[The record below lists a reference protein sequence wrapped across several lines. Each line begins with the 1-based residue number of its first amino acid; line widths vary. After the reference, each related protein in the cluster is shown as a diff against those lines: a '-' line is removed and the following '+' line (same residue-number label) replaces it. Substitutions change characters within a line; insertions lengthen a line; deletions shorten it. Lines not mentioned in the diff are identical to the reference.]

1 MKPAIRFR
9 EYKASDKQALIVLQ
23 NELMDHFLTK
33 DKIGIF
39 RREKNYGS
47 LYMSYCL
54 KEVKKQRGR
63 IYVALDGDK
72 IVGFVIGAIYKKI
85 SRVEL
90 SFYKPIKTGYIF
102 LIYVTKAY
110 QKHRIGGHLMDMMET
125 YFKQQD
131 CDIVRLDATG
141 SHTSP
146 YKYYRKRD
154 YRAWAVDM
162 IKPLKR
168 L

>member
-1 MKPAIRFR
+1 MSTKITFR
-9 EYKASDKQALIVLQ
+9 EYKPSDQKQLIALQ

-33 DKIGIF
+33 DRIGLF
-39 RREKNYGS
+39 RRQPNYGS
-47 LYMSYCL
+47 LYLKYCL

-63 IYVALDGDK
+63 IFVAFAGETL
-72 IVGFVIGAIYKKI
+72 VGFVIGAIYKKTTPL
-85 SRVEL
+85 EL
-90 SFYKPIKTGYIF
+90 SFYKPITSGYIF
-102 LIYVTKAY
+102 LIYVKKAF
-110 QKHRIGGHLMDMMET
+110 QKQRVGGRLMDMMER
-125 YFKQQD
+125 YFKQQK

-154 YRAWAVDM
+154 YHAWAVDM